1 MEKSSDQ
8 LYVIQ
13 NSSILLELLCWISLK
28 GKRLSYKAG
37 IKIILQMLIISDYY
51 LYLRYKFIL
60 KITSYFDIISLRQ
73 YNFVVKNNSPLRIY
87 YWSKD
92 ILFGLDK

>member
-1 MEKSSDQ
+1 MLSKTLPFYWNFFVEYLLREKS
-8 LYVIQ
+8 L
-13 NSSILLELLCWISLK
+13 
-28 GKRLSYKAG
+28 RYKAG

-73 YNFVVKNNSPLRIY
+73 YNFVAKNNSPLRIY
-87 YWSKD
+87 Y
-92 ILFGLDK
+92 